1 MISIDSTKGSF
12 NILCLDCLEHD
23 RNVCHECKDVG
34 MCDGQTADDCDF
46 MNLTEFETTLKNR
59 LTKLDDQFAALNE
72 ILKMKKEAFTK
83 LYRKDPRISHDET
96 FLRLQAY
103 NEAFDPTHQE
113 ELPELEAVD
122 TVETMP
128 IVGTKQIVVCD
139 RFSDDNEDV
148 TVSSCKRS
156 VKIDPEEPGGY
167 CFLNHQKIDNNK
179 LLQWNIRVPKFKGGL
194 LGMVIIC

>member
-1 MISIDSTKGSF
+1 MIRPTVGL
-12 NILCLDCLEHD
+12 NHLCLDCLEHD

-34 MCDGQTADDCDF
+34 MCDGQAADDCDF

-72 ILKMKKEAFTK
+72 ILKMKKEAFIK

-139 RFSDDNEDV
+139 RFSDDNENV
-148 TVSSCKRS
+148 FVSSCKRS
-156 VKIDPEEPGGY
+156 VKIDKWEDGY
-167 CFLNHQKIDNNK
+167 CFLNHPKIGKNK
-179 LLQWNIRVPKFKGGL
+179 ILKWSLRVPKFQFGSI
-194 LGMVIIC
+194 GMVIILE